1 MQLYKN
7 HTLKIY
13 NSLSGDKELFK
24 SIHDGNVGM
33 YVCGPTVYSNVH
45 LGNVRTFMSFD
56 MIFRY
61 FLHLGYKVRYVRNI
75 TDVGHIVDDV
85 DDGEDKIAK
94 KARVEQLEPMEIV
107 QRYTVDFHDVLKQFN
122 FLPPSIEPTATGHI
136 IEQIE
141 IVRQIIEKGFA
152 YETNGSVYF
161 DVVKFNETNHY
172 GKLSGRNIDEMLAN
186 TRDTDGQS
194 DKKNPQDFALWKKA
208 EPEHIMRWPSPWGIG
223 FPGWHLECTA
233 MSTKYLGETFDIH
246 GGGMDLKFPH
256 HECEIAQN
264 EACTGHSP
272 VNYWMHAN
280 MLTLNGKKMSKST
293 GNNILPDE
301 IYNGGSPFLSK
312 AFSANVARF
321 FMMQAH
327 YRSILDFTND
337 GIIASEKGFNRL
349 MEGLDILKELQPSAT
364 STLDIATWKQTCYD
378 AMNDD
383 FNTPILIAN
392 LFEGVKFVNLI
403 KDRKETL
410 TADDLKMLSETLNTF
425 TFDVIGIK
433 NEKTAANNSDKL
445 DGVVEMLIGMRLE
458 ARANKNFALSD
469 QIRDQLSALGI
480 QLKDGKE
487 GTTFSVQ

>member
-1 MQLYKN
+1 
-7 HTLKIY
+7 
-13 NSLSGDKELFK
+13 
-24 SIHDGNVGM
+24 
-33 YVCGPTVYSNVH
+33 
-45 LGNVRTFMSFD
+45 
-56 MIFRY
+56 
-61 FLHLGYKVRYVRNI
+61 
-75 TDVGHIVDDV
+75 
-85 DDGEDKIAK
+85 
-94 KARVEQLEPMEIV
+94 
-107 QRYTVDFHDVLKQFN
+107 
-122 FLPPSIEPTATGHI
+122 
-136 IEQIE
+136 
-141 IVRQIIEKGFA
+141 
-152 YETNGSVYF
+152 
-161 DVVKFNETNHY
+161 
-172 GKLSGRNIDEMLAN
+172 MLAN

-327 YRSILDFTND
+327 YRSILDFTNE
-337 GIIASEKGFNRL
+337 GILASEKGFNRL
-349 MEGLDILKELQPSAT
+349 LEGLDILKELQPSAS
-364 STLDIATWKQTCYD
+364 STLDVATWKQNCYD

-392 LFEGVKFVNLI
+392 LFEGIKYVNLVN
-403 KDRKETL
+403 DGKETL
-410 TADDLKMLSETLNTF
+410 TAEDLKSLSETLNTF
-425 TFDVIGIK
+425 VYDILGIR
-433 NEKTAANNSDKL
+433 NEKLVANNSDKL
-445 DGVVEMLIGMRLE
+445 DRVIDMLINMRLE

-469 QIRDQLSALGI
+469 QIRDQLLALGI

-487 GTTFSVQ
+487 GTTFSIQ